1 MIGAAKEQLKTQG
14 LFRVNMK
21 DFLDIVLYNNGKVRT
36 SKSRRVQKFCEKY
49 QLSQAEYEVVKDKIE
64 TSSFQVIG

>member
-1 MIGAAKEQLKTQG
+1 MIGATRGELEGQG
-14 LFRVNMK
+14 MFRVKMK

-49 QLSQAEYEVVKDKIE
+49 NLSQAEFEVIKDRIG